1 MDLLNLNIFCT
12 SKDTVI
18 KTKSQPTYWENIF
31 NNPSSDKGLIS
42 KMRKELKKIGT
53 KILFNQI
60 KNELLNWTEN
70 SQH

>member
-1 MDLLNLNIFCT
+1 MDLVNLNIFCT

-42 KMRKELKKIGT
+42 KMCKELKKIGT

-60 KNELLNWTEN
+60 ENELLNWTEN